1 MFELVVG
8 EIDAILGQMTDEKE
22 FAEMVFSA
30 WLGTTEHERSSAFGE
45 LGEKI
50 ADAKRQY
57 EAVKVL
63 DENLFG
69 DEFVAV

>member
-1 MFELVVG
+1 
-8 EIDAILGQMTDEKE
+8 
-22 FAEMVFSA
+22 MVFSA
-30 WLGTTEHERSSAFGE
+30 WVGTTEHERPSAFGE
-45 LGEKI
+45 LGEKM

-69 DEFVAV
+69 DEFVAG